1 MHGKLKQAGSG
12 DDRGVIGPVG
22 CMLNR
27 TVSQVRDCFRDRISD
42 FNFNCDID

>member
-1 MHGKLKQAGSG
+1 MHGRLKTAAVMTG
-12 DDRGVIGPVG
+12 GVIGPEG
-22 CMLNR
+22 RMLSR

>member
-1 MHGKLKQAGSG
+1 MHGRLKTAGG
-12 DDRGVIGPVG
+12 DDRGVIGPEG
-22 CMLNR
+22 CMLSR